1 LHLYGN
7 LVKTYGCQQTINKL
21 VTWGVIVKKSFLVIG
36 AGRFGKSVARTLF
49 ELGHDVMVVDNDE
62 TIIQSISNEFTD
74 ALTADVSSEAS
85 LKALGVRDFD
95 AVVLAIGFDIQ
106 ASIMAAILLIEMGAK
121 YIVAKA
127 QTDLHGKVLN
137 KVGVNRVVYPERD
150 MGHKIARSLIAPT
163 IIDMIELSDDYSVVE
178 VTAPEEMVG
187 KSLVELDLRARYGIS
202 VIALRRNNGGKT
214 LISPAAEDL
223 IEAND
228 IIVAIGENKFLK
240 KLAWV

>member
-1 LHLYGN
+1 M
-7 LVKTYGCQQTINKL
+7 
-21 VTWGVIVKKSFLVIG
+21 KKSFLVIG
-36 AGRFGKSVARTLF
+36 AGRFGTSVARTLC
-49 ELGHDVMVVDNDE
+49 ELGHDVMVVDNDAA
-62 TIIQSISNEFTD
+62 IIQRISNEFTD

-85 LKALGVRDFD
+85 LKALGVRDFN

-106 ASIMAAILLIEMGAK
+106 ASIMAAILLVEMGAK

-187 KSLVELDLRARYGIS
+187 KSLVALNLRARYGIS
-202 VIALRRNNGGKT
+202 VIALRRNSGGKT
-214 LISPAAEDL
+214 LISPVAEDV

-228 IIVAIGENKFLK
+228 IIVAIGENKHLK
-240 KLAWV
+240 KLEWV

>member
-1 LHLYGN
+1 M
-7 LVKTYGCQQTINKL
+7 
-21 VTWGVIVKKSFLVIG
+21 KKSFLVIG
-36 AGRFGKSVARTLF
+36 AGRFGTSVARTLST
-49 ELGHDVMVVDNDE
+49 LGHDVMVVDNDE
-62 TIIQSISNEFTD
+62 AIVQSISSEFTD
-74 ALTADVSSEAS
+74 AVTADVTSEVS
-85 LKALGVRDFD
+85 LKAIGVRDFD

-106 ASIMAAILLIEMGAK
+106 ASIMAAILLVELEAK

-178 VTAPEEMVG
+178 VTAPDEMVG
-187 KSLVELDLRARYGIS
+187 KTLVGLDLRARYGIS
-202 VIALRRNNGGKT
+202 VIALRRNSGGKT
-214 LISPAAEDL
+214 VISPAAEDT

-228 IIVAIGENKFLK
+228 IIVAIGENKHLK
-240 KLAWV
+240 ILEWV

>member
-1 LHLYGN
+1 
-7 LVKTYGCQQTINKL
+7 
-21 VTWGVIVKKSFLVIG
+21 VKKSFLVIG
-36 AGRFGKSVARTLF
+36 AGRFGKSVARTLCG
-49 ELGHDVMVVDNDE
+49 LGHDVMVVDNDE

-187 KSLVELDLRARYGIS
+187 KSLVELDLRARYGTS